1 MVIVQQRLQWS
12 APCKF
17 LAQSTVRRMRQ
28 TPVPDLHNDLVGRG
42 LATAKGGGMADQPLP
57 SHSCY
62 LDFRAVLHDG
72 QSRGDSPRWE
82 IGVIDGPTELVE
94 DLLKRK
100 FDGLK

>member
-1 MVIVQQRLQWS
+1 MTLLGEVL
-12 APCKF
+12 
-17 LAQSTVRRMRQ
+17 
-28 TPVPDLHNDLVGRG
+28 
-42 LATAKGGGMADQPLP
+42 PLP
-57 SHSCY
+57 KAAVWPSSPSRPDSCY